1 MNCHAQVVKQVVRLP
16 GLYDYVNYL
25 SLNGSLDVIPE
36 NVLHTSMVCSTCV
49 SETERHCYVAVHPEG
64 SDE

>member
-1 MNCHAQVVKQVVRLP
+1 
-16 GLYDYVNYL
+16 
-25 SLNGSLDVIPE
+25 VIPK
-36 NVLHTSMVCSTCV
+36 NVLHTLLVCSARI